1 MSKTLKE
8 KYGQSSV
15 KNSEPIN
22 SKTLTEQRKAELR
35 ETLQLIEES
44 VDPRFKKFLL
54 EGFDAAEAQQI
65 VNELDKISALA
76 TKYKADE
83 LNRAA
88 KEAEKIARKLV
99 GLEGKG
105 SQWLAKSLGKLT
117 KGLLPRIK
125 DVFDFTGLVTQGLKG
140 IAPALKLTV
149 GREMEAKDKS
159 AASLADVLKFN
170 QRDSTK
176 KAMKQAFMP
185 DGFFA
190 SLKGV
195 PFLNVDKLI
204 DQLIRNNS
212 FNELVGIKPPTKVAF
227 SKEDYKE
234 LQKGLKGDNEQLKNF
249 LAALSGKDDAK
260 ETPEGQEASGSQEK
274 TKEIEDNIA
283 RARIHKDAIN
293 KILKDARDMGVK
305 WDKDYIREII
315 LDVAKDMGIKVEFTP
330 AGKISVSKS
339 KDRGASSVLLNL
351 MARARSRLTNEY
363 KKLTGTN
370 LSDTEELRSTV
381 ADVNKKHEQVR
392 KKIAELTGLT
402 GKELAAAIEDRIF
415 KVGKSLNLNVSR
427 GKDRVYVSGGDKIG
441 NIQTVGIILDA
452 ILKPSTPLKVA
463 SDTSDNKPDPSVV
476 PPVKTPAVQNIGGR
490 LVSEPAMVEPGRPL
504 AAGRKRK
511 KRRIK

>member
-1 MSKTLKE
+1 MSNLLKE
-8 KYGQSSV
+8 KYKLTSAKKTNTVVLEEKKAQLR
-15 KNSEPIN
+15 
-22 SKTLTEQRKAELR
+22 KTLGV
-35 ETLQLIEES
+35 IEES

-54 EGFDAAEAQQI
+54 EGFDTAEAQQI
-65 VNELDKISALA
+65 VDELDKISAIA

-83 LNRAA
+83 LSRAA
-88 KEAEKIARKLV
+88 KEAGKIARKLV

-140 IAPALKLTV
+140 IGPALKLTV
-149 GREMEAKDKS
+149 GREMEPSDKS

-190 SLKGV
+190 SLKGA
-195 PFLNVDKLI
+195 PFLNVDKLV

-212 FNELVGIKPPTKVAF
+212 FNELVGIKPPAKAAF

-234 LQKGLKGDNEQLKNF
+234 LQKGLKGDSEQLKNF
-249 LAALSGKDDAK
+249 LGALSGKDGEK
-260 ETPEGQEASGSQEK
+260 ETPEGQEASGTQEK
-274 TKEIEDNIA
+274 TKEIEDNVA
-283 RARIHKDAIN
+283 RAKIHKDAIN

-315 LDVAKDMGIKVEFTP
+315 LDVAKDMGVKVEFTP

-339 KDRGASSVLLNL
+339 KDLGASSVLLNL
-351 MARARSRLTNEY
+351 MVKARARLTNEY
-363 KKLTGTN
+363 KKLTGIK
-370 LSDTEELRSTV
+370 LPDAEELRSTV

-392 KKIAELTGLT
+392 KKIAASTGLT
-402 GKELAAAIEDRIF
+402 GKELAAAIEDQIF
-415 KVGKSLNLNVSR
+415 KIGKSLNLKVSR

-441 NIQTVGIILDA
+441 NIQTIGIILDA
-452 ILKPSTPLKVA
+452 ILKPSKA
-463 SDTSDNKPDPSVV
+463 ANDTKDPSAV
-476 PPVKTPAVQNIGGR
+476 PRVRTPAVRDQDGR
-490 LVSEPAMVEPGRPL
+490 LVSEPEFVEPGRPL
-504 AAGRKRK
+504 AAGRRRK
-511 KRRIK
+511 KHRIK

>member
-8 KYGQSSV
+8 KYEQSSV

-35 ETLQLIEES
+35 KTLQLIEES

-65 VNELDKISALA
+65 VSELDKIGALA

-83 LNRAA
+83 LSRAA

-260 ETPEGQEASGSQEK
+260 ETPETPE
-274 TKEIEDNIA
+274 EIEDNIA
-283 RARIHKDAIN
+283 RARIHKDAIK

-305 WDKDYIREII
+305 FWDGDYFRKII
-315 LDVAKDMGIKVEFTP
+315 LDVAKDMGIKAEFTP
-330 AGKISVSKS
+330 AGKINVSKS
-339 KDRGASSVLLNL
+339 NNLGASAVLRNL
-351 MARARSRLTNEY
+351 MARARAHLLDEY
-363 KKLTGTN
+363 KKLAGEE
-370 LSDTEELRSTV
+370 LSDAEGIREAV
-381 ADVNKKHEQVR
+381 ADVSKKYEQVR
-392 KKIAELTGLT
+392 KKIAEFTGLT
-402 GKELAAAIEDRIF
+402 GKELAAAIEDQIF
-415 KVGKSLNLNVSR
+415 NFGKSLNLNVSR

-452 ILKPSTPLKVA
+452 ILKPSAPPKA
-463 SDTSDNKPDPSVV
+463 ANDTSDNKPDPSVV

-490 LVSEPAMVEPGRPL
+490 LVSQPAMVEPGRPL